1 MRYDFDKITDRRG
14 SGSMK
19 WDAAG
24 DPEVIPMWVGDMD
37 FPAPP
42 AVTEALRQRVDHG
55 VFGYAMVPPAYYESV
70 TGWFQRRHQWKIDP
84 AWIIYTSGVVPAVS
98 CAIRAL
104 TLPGEKVL
112 VQTPAY
118 HCFFSSIRNCG
129 CEILEN
135 PLRPAGDT
143 YEIDF
148 EDFDRKCADEKTTV
162 FLLCNPHN
170 PVGRVWTRE
179 ELSRLLAICL
189 RHGVTVI
196 SDEIHCELTMPG
208 YSYVPFASLGEGAA
222 RHSVICC
229 APTKAFNIAGLQI
242 ANIVCADTLLR
253 RKVNRAVNI
262 HEVCDVNVFSYLAL
276 QAAYDHGE
284 EWLDQLRQYLWDN
297 YQALRQYFQAEL
309 SAVKV
314 TKLEATYF
322 VWLDISAFG
331 VSSAQAFQD
340 LLHLGKVYVNEGT
353 EFGTATGEGFIRVN
367 IGCPRATMTEGLRRI
382 VATLRRY
389 VG

>member
-1 MRYDFDKITDRRG
+1 M
-14 SGSMK
+14 
-19 WDAAG
+19 
-24 DPEVIPMWVGDMD
+24 
-37 FPAPP
+37 
-42 AVTEALRQRVDHG
+42 
-55 VFGYAMVPPAYYESV
+55 
-70 TGWFQRRHQWKIDP
+70 
-84 AWIIYTSGVVPAVS
+84 VPAVS

-208 YSYVPFASLGEGAA
+208 YSYVPFASLGEEAA

-253 RKVNRAVNI
+253 RKVNRVVNI
-262 HEVCDVNVFSYLAL
+262 HEVCDVNAFSYLAL

-309 SAVKV
+309 PAVKV

-340 LLHLGKVYVNEGT
+340 LLRLGKVYVNEGT

-367 IGCPRATMTEGLRRI
+367 IGCPRATMMEGLRRI

>member
-1 MRYDFDKITDRRG
+1 MDYDFDKVVNRRG

-19 WDAAG
+19 WDEAA
-24 DPEVIPMWVGDMD
+24 DPDVLPMWVGDMD

-42 AVTEALRQRVDHG
+42 AVVEALRRRVEHG
-55 VFGYAMVPPAYYESV
+55 VFGYAMVPQSYYASV
-70 TGWFQRRHQWKIDP
+70 TNWFQRRHQWTIDP
-84 AWIIYTSGVVPAVS
+84 SWIIYTSGVVPAVS

-135 PLRPAGDT
+135 PLRPVDDT

-189 RHGVTVI
+189 RHGVKVI

-208 YSYVPFASLGEGAA
+208 YSYVPFASLGEEA
-222 RHSVICC
+222 RLCSVICC

-242 ANIVCADTLLR
+242 ANIVCADEYLR
-253 RKVNRAVNI
+253 RKVNRVINI

-284 EWLDQLRQYLWDN
+284 EWLDQLRQYLWQN
-297 YQALRQYFQAEL
+297 YQSLRDYLWKALPLA
-309 SAVKV
+309 KV

-322 VWLDISAFG
+322 VWIDISVYGLTSDEAFET
-331 VSSAQAFQD
+331 
-340 LLHLGKVYVNEGT
+340 LLHEGKVYVSRGT
-353 EFGTATGEGFIRVN
+353 EFGAATGEGFIRVN
-367 IGCPRATMTEGLRRI
+367 IGCPHATMMEGLRRI
-382 VATLRRY
+382 VTTLSRLAR
-389 VG
+389 